1 MSKMLWLHEK
11 TEAIKDFFK
20 GNLSLSM
27 AFWGYGILGAILL
40 NTFIGL
46 PIVISVSLYT
56 NDQEIGFYLLCL
68 IKFVFWVVLSIGVW
82 RCGRNSDD
90 IWRWIS
96 RGIYVGLPG
105 FIWIGI
111 ILAII
116 LPSL

>member
-1 MSKMLWLHEK
+1 MFWLHEK
-11 TEAIKDFFK
+11 TDAIKDFFK

-40 NTFIGL
+40 NIFIGL
-46 PIVISVSLYT
+46 PIVISVSLYA
-56 NDQEIGFYLLCL
+56 NDQAIGFFLLSL

-96 RGIYVGLPG
+96 RGIYVGLFG